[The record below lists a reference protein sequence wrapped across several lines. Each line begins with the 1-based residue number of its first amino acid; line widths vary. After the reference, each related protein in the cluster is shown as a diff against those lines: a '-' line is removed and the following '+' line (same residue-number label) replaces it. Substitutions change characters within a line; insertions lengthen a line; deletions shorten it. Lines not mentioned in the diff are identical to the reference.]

1 MTSGGFNLEDFFD
14 QVTEGLD
21 DYDNTA
27 TATSVENGP
36 SAIEGGEN
44 NPDAGGASTA
54 TEFPTG
60 SSWDDSDETLATVT
74 AGTAASTVETDYTTP
89 TTFTSQTTPTTIT
102 SDSTNHTLSDSD
114 NDDGGGGGISNSTK
128 IAIAVPVAIVGAAII
143 AAILFF
149 LLRRRRRQRN
159 LESQPVISARQMD
172 NSSSVFL
179 PQQQPQIQP
188 VPLPVAAPIT
198 RRPVPEGPYVEPVEP
213 ASAETNIVAAG
224 AARDLEW
231 RTSEERGGRP
241 RSPFDH
247 PRDNDD
253 NLSIVSGI
261 SVREAMMRARGP
273 RDDDMSSVSS
283 FEDEPRPSTTNR
295 GG

>member
-1 MTSGGFNLEDFFD
+1 MTSGDFADLVDFLD
-14 QVTEGLD
+14 QVVGGSD
-21 DYDNTA
+21 DYGNTA
-27 TATSVENGP
+27 TTSSLENVP
-36 SAIEGGEN
+36 TAIGGDEN
-44 NPDAGGASTA
+44 NPDGGASTA
-54 TEFPTG
+54 NELSTDTF
-60 SSWDDSDETLATVT
+60 WDGSDETLATVPAAT
-74 AGTAASTVETDYTTP
+74 AISTEGTDFTTP
-89 TTFTSQTTPTTIT
+89 TTLTSQTTTTAAT
-102 SDSTNHTLSDSD
+102 SVSANHTQSDND
-114 NDDGGGGGISNSTK
+114 NDDGGGGGMSNSTK

-159 LESQPVISARQMD
+159 LESQPVITTRQMD

-188 VPLPVAAPIT
+188 VPVPAAAPIT

-213 ASAETNIVAAG
+213 ATAETNIIAAG

-253 NLSIVSGI
+253 NLSIVSGM
-261 SVREAMMRARGP
+261 SDREAMMRARGP
-273 RDDDMSSVSS
+273 RDDDVSSVSS